1 MLRHSKSVAVLQ
13 VLFYSVMIL
22 VNALANA
29 LPLNGYNTGEI
40 SAMYPNLFVPAGFTF
55 SIWGLLYLLLFGWV
69 IYSGIILW
77 KQQQT
82 ILFNHVRTV
91 APFFILSCT
100 LNAVWIIMW
109 HQLLPVAALLI
120 MFWLLSTLIT
130 MYRNMQAAKM
140 QLNTGAS
147 LLLYIPFVMYL
158 AWICVA
164 SIANTTAV
172 LVDVDWNGFGLQ
184 PWLWS
189 CIMIVIAALL
199 GCWFSL
205 VKREAAFAVVVAWA
219 LFGIFKGQQGTVTVS
234 YTAAVSC
241 GIVLI
246 AGGVGLI
253 RKRSSGKVIR

>member
-22 VNALANA
+22 VNTLANA

-55 SIWGLLYLLLFGWV
+55 SIWGILYLLLLGWV

-77 KQQQT
+77 KQKQT
-82 ILFNHVRTV
+82 ILFNHIRKV
-91 APFFILSCT
+91 APFFTLSCT
-100 LNAVWIIMW
+100 LNAVWIMW

-130 MYRNMQAAKM
+130 IYRSMQAAKM
-140 QLNTGAS
+140 QLNTRAT

-172 LVDVDWNGFGLQ
+172 LVDIDWKGFGMQ

-205 VKREAAFAVVVAWA
+205 VKREAAFAVVVGWA
-219 LFGIFKGQQGTVTVS
+219 LFGIYKGQQDTVTVS
-234 YTAAVSC
+234 YTAGVSC
-241 GIVLI
+241 GLVLL
-246 AGGVGLI
+246 AGLI
-253 RKRSSGKVIR
+253 GLVKKDIK